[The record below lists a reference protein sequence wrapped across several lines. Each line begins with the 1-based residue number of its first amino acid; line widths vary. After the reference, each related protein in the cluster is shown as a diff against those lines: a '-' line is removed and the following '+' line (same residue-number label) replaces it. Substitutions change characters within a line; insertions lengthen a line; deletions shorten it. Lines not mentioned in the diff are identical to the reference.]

1 LLKAAVWLGLQSPEE
16 KGAGG
21 RDLRKKKKKRKG
33 KHEMRAACGQEAD
46 VSECLLCPKEVGL
59 WTHFTDRLGEVK
71 RLGRPVF
78 K

>member
-1 LLKAAVWLGLQSPEE
+1 LARIAEPRRKRRRREGF
-16 KGAGG
+16 KK
-21 RDLRKKKKKRKG
+21 KKKKKRKG